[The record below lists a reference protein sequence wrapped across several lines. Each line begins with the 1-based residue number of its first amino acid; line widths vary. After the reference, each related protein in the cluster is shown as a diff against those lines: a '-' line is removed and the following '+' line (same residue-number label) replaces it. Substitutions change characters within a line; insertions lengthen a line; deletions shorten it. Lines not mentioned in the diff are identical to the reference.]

1 MAHSELPSGI
11 AARPLE
17 YSDLDSALSLSQEA
31 GWNQVAADW
40 KLFLEFGAVICLQRG
55 DRVIATAATLPYGGA
70 FAWISMVLVTAA
82 ERHQGLARWLLQRCV
97 EDLCARHLVPVLD
110 ATPAGRAVYLGLG
123 FRDRWTLHR
132 VTSLSPRISPRKPIS
147 SAILRPISPAD
158 WPHIIA
164 YDARV
169 FGAERGFLLRSLA
182 ARLPNVAL
190 IAEAHGGVAGYL
202 LSRDGRVMNQLGPV
216 VAENKSIAADL
227 LDQAIRM
234 SSPPLAV
241 DVPDY
246 QTHLT
251 DWLTRIG
258 FAAQRPLTR
267 MAYQTNAAFD
277 DGSRTFAIAGP
288 ELG

>member
-11 AARPLE
+11 EARLLKH
-17 YSDLDSALSLSQEA
+17 SDLDSAVSLSQEA

-82 ERHQGLARWLLQRCV
+82 ERRQGLARWLLQRCV
-97 EDLCARHLVPVLD
+97 EELCARHLVPVLD
-110 ATPAGRAVYLGLG
+110 ATPAGRVVYLRLG
-123 FRDRWTLHR
+123 FRDHWTLHR
-132 VTSLSPRISPRKPIS
+132 VTSLSPRMPPQKPIS
-147 SAILRPISPAD
+147 SAILRPITPAD
-158 WPHIIA
+158 WPRIIA
-164 YDARV
+164 YDAKV

-182 ARLPNVAL
+182 SRQPNVAL
-190 IAEAHGGVAGYL
+190 IAEEHRGLTGYL

-216 VAENKSIAADL
+216 VAENESIAADL

-234 SSPPLAV
+234 LSPPFAV
-241 DVPDY
+241 DVPDH
-246 QTHLT
+246 QTRLT
-251 DWLTRIG
+251 DWLKRIG
-258 FAAQRPLTR
+258 FAAERSLTR